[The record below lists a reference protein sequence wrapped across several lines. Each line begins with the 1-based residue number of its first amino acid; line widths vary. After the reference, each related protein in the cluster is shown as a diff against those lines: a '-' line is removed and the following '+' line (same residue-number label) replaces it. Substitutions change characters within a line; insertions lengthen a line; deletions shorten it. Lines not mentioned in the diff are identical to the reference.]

1 MKIGTYENAI
11 EYFLSMN
18 NSRNPVFITEK
29 SSFMSLT
36 VLRYINVKYDSQISH
51 ATREFLITN
60 NEIRVP
66 SSAGNLSVLTY

>member
-1 MKIGTYENAI
+1 MEC
-11 EYFLSMN
+11 FLLMN

-29 SSFMSLT
+29 SSFMPLT
-36 VLRYINVKYDSQISH
+36 VLWYINVKYGFQISH

-66 SSAGNLSVLTY
+66 GSTGNLMSVLTY